1 MWKWMPFLCFLKG
14 IKKRLGKRLEETSS
28 PKGPSELQ
36 QERWKIS
43 SVNYWSETRLPS
55 SVCQEIAC
63 PLAPPWKCDEAA
75 EAVSGFPG
83 RYTMLHVPM
92 FFLLMPSPAET
103 EWGWGGGAEWGERG
117 ELTGYRVDLRPDA
130 FPSSTHQRMHL
141 LWSQILTLISVL
153 SFPDFILGFWPNV
166 TWGMGVKSKH
176 KLPLQSPQQ
185 HLTLL
190 LTSLILRS

>member
-103 EWGWGGGAEWGERG
+103 EWGRGGALSGEREENWQG
-117 ELTGYRVDLRPDA
+117 TGWIWDPMLSQAPLTNVCI
-130 FPSSTHQRMHL
+130 SS
-141 LWSQILTLISVL
+141 
-153 SFPDFILGFWPNV
+153 G
-166 TWGMGVKSKH
+166 
-176 KLPLQSPQQ
+176 
-185 HLTLL
+185 
-190 LTSLILRS
+190 LRSSH